1 MLVDLHVHTVFS
13 GDAVMAPEELIAR
26 AEAMELG
33 GIAVTEHDSYAASE
47 ATAALA
53 EGSDLIVF
61 RGIEVATDM
70 GHLLVFGL
78 EDDDWRTLQN
88 PVTGVVPARSLVPY
102 VLDRAGVVIAAHPF
116 KSTSPSLG
124 ERVLSLSGVNIVEG
138 FNGRCFSDENVRAC
152 QLAQAHGL
160 RIVGGSGAHL
170 VSEVGR
176 CVTEFEERI
185 ETLSELVA
193 ALKAG
198 RFRGRYYGRLAEW

>member
-26 AEAMELG
+26 AEALELG

-53 EGSDLIVF
+53 EGTELIVF

-78 EDDDWRTLQN
+78 EDDGWQVLRE
-88 PVTGVVPARSLVPY
+88 PITGVVSAPALVQY
-102 VLDRAGVVIAAHPF
+102 VLDREGVVIAAHPF

-124 ERVLSLSGVNIVEG
+124 ERVLSLSGVRIVEG
-138 FNGRCFSDENVRAC
+138 FHGRCFSDENVRAC
-152 QLAQAHGL
+152 QLAEAHGL
-160 RIVGGSGAHL
+160 SLVGGSGAHL
-170 VSEVGR
+170 VNEVGR
-176 CVTEFEERI
+176 CVTAFEERI
-185 ETLSELVA
+185 ETLPELVA

-198 RFRGRYYGRLAEW
+198 RFRARYYARFAEW